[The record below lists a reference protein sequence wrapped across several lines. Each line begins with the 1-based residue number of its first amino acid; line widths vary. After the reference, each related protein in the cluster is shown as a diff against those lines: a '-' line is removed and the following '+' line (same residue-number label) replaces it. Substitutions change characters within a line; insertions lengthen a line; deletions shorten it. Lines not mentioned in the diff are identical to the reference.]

1 VKGKEGT
8 GERPENRGRRSINRE
23 VFVFAFFL
31 LLSFIFWY
39 LNSLDKEVESG
50 VRYPVRFTNIPRSR
64 SVVDKE
70 PARLN
75 LYLKGPG
82 SSILKLKL
90 WGKRGPV
97 SVDLS
102 KVSYRRVP
110 GSKDLNYY
118 ILTSS
123 LARSFTVQ
131 LRSQCEV
138 TAIKPDTL
146 YFTIGNAEV
155 SPAQQSEKRAFFR
168 KEKKQS

>member
-1 VKGKEGT
+1 MKVRAGNGEG
-8 GERPENRGRRSINRE
+8 PENRGRRSINKE

-31 LLSFIFWY
+31 TLSFIFWY

-50 VRYPVRFTNIPRSR
+50 MRYPVRFTNIPRSR
-64 SVVDKE
+64 SVIARE
-70 PARLN
+70 PEKLN

-90 WGKRGPV
+90 SGRKGPV

-118 ILTSS
+118 ILTTN
-123 LARSFTVQ
+123 LARTFTVQ
-131 LRSQCEV
+131 LRSQCEI
-138 TAIKPDTL
+138 TSIKPDTL
-146 YFTIGNAEV
+146 YFTLGKADA
-155 SPAQQSEKRAFFR
+155 SPAEPERRGFFR
-168 KEKKQS
+168 KERKQS

>member
-1 VKGKEGT
+1 MKGKEGT

-31 LLSFIFWY
+31 FLSFIFWY
-39 LNSLDKEVESG
+39 LNSLGKEVESA

-64 SVVDKE
+64 SVTERD

-75 LYLKGPG
+75 LYVKGPG

-90 WGKRGPV
+90 SGKRGPV

-110 GSKDLNYY
+110 GSKDLDYY
-118 ILTSS
+118 ILTAG

-146 YFTIGNAEV
+146 YFTLGKAEAA
-155 SPAQQSEKRAFFR
+155 PAQQSEKRFFFR